1 MRVVRSFAFVDL
13 CGFTHY
19 TASEGDDRAT
29 RVLAEFRRTVRDV
42 ASGRG
47 VRVAKWLG
55 DGAMIVAVQ
64 AGPLVV
70 AVLEIEAGVEDAASL
85 LPIRAG
91 MATGPVILFEGDDYI
106 GTPVNLAARLCDA
119 ARPREVLA
127 VPQLAAY
134 CPPWATTGEPHKV
147 PIAGFSAPVE
157 VVSMAR
163 RAAPNGSGAPGAGV
177 GSPGVGAAGVG
188 SAGVGSAGVG
198 SAGAGVG
205 SAGAGVG
212 SAGVGS
218 AGAPAAGDG
227 VPAREAAEEP
237 EPDAV

>member
-13 CGFTHY
+13 CGFTQF
-19 TASEGDDRAT
+19 TEVEGDDRAT

-91 MATGPVILFEGDDYI
+91 LATGPVILFEGDDYI
-106 GTPVNLAARLCDA
+106 GTPVNLAARLCDTA
-119 ARPREVLA
+119 KPREVLA

-134 CPPWATTGEPHKV
+134 CPPWAVAGDVLRV
-147 PIAGFSAPVE
+147 PIAGFANPVE
-157 VVSMAR
+157 VVSLAR
-163 RAAPNGSGAPGAGV
+163 RGPSTSGPIG
-177 GSPGVGAAGVG
+177 
-188 SAGVGSAGVG
+188 
-198 SAGAGVG
+198 
-205 SAGAGVG
+205 
-212 SAGVGS
+212 
-218 AGAPAAGDG
+218 AGDG
-227 VPAREAAEEP
+227 AADGRLTAGGDGAFDADAEA
-237 EPDAV
+237 DAV

>member
-13 CGFTHY
+13 CGFTHF

-70 AVLEIEAGVEDAASL
+70 AILEIEAGVEDAGSL

-106 GTPVNLAARLCDA
+106 GTPVNLAARLCDVA
-119 ARPREVLA
+119 QPREVLA
-127 VPQLAAY
+127 VPQLAPY
-134 CPPWATTGEPHKV
+134 TPPWAVAGEPRAV
-147 PIAGFSAPVE
+147 PIAGFPGPVD
-157 VVSMAR
+157 VVSLAR
-163 RAAPNGSGAPGAGV
+163 RGAPNGSRPR
-177 GSPGVGAAGVG
+177 GS
-188 SAGVGSAGVG
+188 
-198 SAGAGVG
+198 
-205 SAGAGVG
+205 
-212 SAGVGS
+212 
-218 AGAPAAGDG
+218 
-227 VPAREAAEEP
+227 EAQT
-237 EPDAV
+237 EPDIA